1 MSANIG
7 TRWKPGHVIRRD
19 TETGD
24 YCEINSPMRSATE
37 WFVQQAMLAKRVIP
51 TRPSVWAR
59 VVRVILNLRN
69 SL

>member
-1 MSANIG
+1 MSATIG

-24 YCEINSPMRSATE
+24 YCEINSPMRSASE
-37 WFVQQAMLAKRVIP
+37 WFVQRAMLAKHVIP
-51 TRPSVWAR
+51 TRSSVWVR
-59 VVRVILNLRN
+59 VVRVILKLRN